1 MRGIKPFLW
10 YILQQKRRE
19 KMLTQ
24 HDKDD
29 EFLKPIIKQA
39 FFDSKKRFGRK
50 PIQYKLK
57 EMGYQVSEK
66 RACD

>member
-1 MRGIKPFLW
+1 
-10 YILQQKRRE
+10 
-19 KMLTQ
+19 MLTQ

-29 EFLKPIIKQA
+29 EFLKPIIKQV

-66 RACD
+66 RVCD

>member
-1 MRGIKPFLW
+1 M
-10 YILQQKRRE
+10 
-19 KMLTQ
+19 
-24 HDKDD
+24 
-29 EFLKPIIKQA
+29 

-66 RACD
+66 RVCRLMQEMGLEDEKPKYMAEHKSRFRVIISRII